1 MLIMLDYES
10 MDGEIKSE
18 KWGRLLLNKASIAA
32 VEAEQVE
39 MIERH

>member
-1 MLIMLDYES
+1 M
-10 MDGEIKSE
+10 GEM
-18 KWGRLLLNKASIAA
+18 GQTLLLNKASIAA